1 MNNLSLI
8 RIRYTALLGVLA
20 FAATAYS
27 TARAAPRLSADNTRL
42 LSSEP
47 VLVIYTIPAEPLG
60 FYMSW
65 KPPMPPLP
73 EAVSVTP
80 ANSDSGTDT
89 WGGDHQV
96 SPMGGAVGMAAQQL
110 FIDLANNNDGWQN
123 ARARLNHYMPLID
136 KLQLPDEEYAAAKDV
151 ISAVPWL
158 GKASSQH
165 IPFDDATHSI
175 QEYMRDPGAR
185 AAIVIVPKARLRDD
199 MNQVVVTYDLT
210 IYAKDAYDPR
220 GSSEHLAYAFFGGV
234 RTSDRATGF
243 PIINYY
249 EKNQAPILDE
259 SARQYFSDGGAR
271 FHRNFDT
278 VLGVAK
284 AQLMYYFFGNHI
296 PVVADTEDVV
306 KGR

>member
-1 MNNLSLI
+1 M
-8 RIRYTALLGVLA
+8 TASVLLLFVALVP
-20 FAATAYS
+20 FAAQ
-27 TARAAPRLSADNTRL
+27 AAPRLSANNTQL
-42 LSSEP
+42 LRSVP
-47 VLVIYTIPAEPLG
+47 VLVIYAIPSEALG

-73 EAVSVTP
+73 ETVSVTP
-80 ANSDSGTDT
+80 ADSDSGTDT

-96 SPMGGAVGMAAQQL
+96 SPMGGAVGMAAQEL
-110 FIDLANNNDGWQN
+110 VISLGNNNDGWQN
-123 ARARLNHYMPLID
+123 AQARLKRYMPLID

-175 QEYMRDPGAR
+175 QMFMRDPGAR
-185 AAIVIVPKARLRDD
+185 AVIVLVPKARLRDD

-210 IYAKDAYDPR
+210 IYAKDAYAPR

-243 PIINYY
+243 PIVNYF
-249 EKNQAPILDE
+249 EKDQAPILDNN
-259 SARQYFSDGGAR
+259 ALQYFGDGGAR
-271 FHRNFDT
+271 LHQDFAT
-278 VLGVAK
+278 VLAVTK
-284 AQLMYYFFGNHI
+284 AQLMYYFTGN
-296 PVVADTEDVV
+296 DTSTSAGTQAAA